1 MMQFFPFSLIE
12 EKGFLDQFSREGE
25 TLEMEG
31 IPRKIRQVYKRT
43 QIVFDMGE
51 LIRYVIFRERI
62 YEPWK
67 EVSSSRM
74 AQDNTQKMIEGIKK
88 VGPE

>member
-1 MMQFFPFSLIE
+1 MVQFFPFNLIE
-12 EKGFLDQFSREGE
+12 EKGFLGQFSREGE
-25 TLEMEG
+25 TRMGG
-31 IPRKIRQVYKRT
+31 IPRKIGQVYKRT
-43 QIVFDMGE
+43 QIVFYMGE
-51 LIRYVIFRERI
+51 LIRYVIVRERI